1 MPNAGILPPL
11 FLSLSCH
18 FVNIFPTTMQSSCHP
33 SPNLFLSLSC
43 LCPNILQT
51 FSTKQSKTTK
61 QPLVLCTPSKV
72 QNTQN
77 TLKNTAHN
85 FTTQSKMLESTR
97 SGLSLPDCRPNPQQQ
112 LPCIGSNSTT
122 SYKFIAQA
130 PDRMQCPKSCFQPVA
145 LAFNLQQQ
153 RRC

>member
-1 MPNAGILPPL
+1 MVAKAVQNASQMQAKCKPNASQMQAKCRHNVGILPPL

-85 FTTQSKMLESTR
+85 FTTQSKML
-97 SGLSLPDCRPNPQQQ
+97 
-112 LPCIGSNSTT
+112 
-122 SYKFIAQA
+122 
-130 PDRMQCPKSCFQPVA
+130 KS
-145 LAFNLQQQ
+145 
-153 RRC
+153 